1 MIIHCGFDLHFPN
14 YYDMEYLFMCLL
26 VIYDFFEKVF
36 FSIHYLIEL
45 FRALFFFFFLL
56 LSYVSSLYILVINP
70 LSDI

>member
-26 VIYDFFEKVF
+26 VIYVFFEKVF

-45 FRALFFFFFLL
+45 FRALFFC
-56 LSYVSSLYILVINP
+56 Y
-70 LSDI
+70 